1 MENQYEK
8 ARVFSRGGSI
18 VFLWEDKNGFL
29 KYGSLLPNEDFI
41 LIAKFVDGIDVMDG
55 VGV

>member
-1 MENQYEK
+1 MEDQYEK
-8 ARVFSRGGSI
+8 ARDFSRGGSI

-29 KYGSLLPNEDFI
+29 KYGNFLPNEDFI

-55 VGV
+55 V